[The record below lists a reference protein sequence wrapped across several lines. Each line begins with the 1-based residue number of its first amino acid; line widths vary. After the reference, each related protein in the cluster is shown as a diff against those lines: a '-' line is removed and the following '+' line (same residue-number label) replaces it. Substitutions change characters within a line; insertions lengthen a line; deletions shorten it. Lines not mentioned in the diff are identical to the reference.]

1 MIGKLDGIDL
11 RILDLLQEN
20 SERSIGEIAEV
31 IHLSQNAC
39 WRRIRQLEEAGY
51 IKKRVAL
58 LDAVK
63 LGAGMTV
70 FVMVRAGEH
79 SQEWLDRFAEA
90 VRKIPEIVEF
100 YRMSG
105 EVDYLIKIKV
115 ADIAGYDRVYKQL
128 IRGPPPPRFSRL
140 FGDEK
145 IKPPPRPPAPHKLVV
160 TYYRYP
166 PAYRSC
172 SRRF

>member
-1 MIGKLDGIDL
+1 MAGVLDGIDL
-11 RILDLLQEN
+11 RILAILQEN
-20 SERSIGEIAEV
+20 AERSISEIAEA

-39 WRRIRQLEEAGY
+39 WRRIRQLEEQGY
-51 IKKRVAL
+51 ILKRVAL

-79 SQEWLDRFAEA
+79 SQEWLERFAEA

-100 YRMSG
+100 YRMTG
-105 EVDYLIKIKV
+105 EVDYLIKIRV

-128 IRGPPPPRFSRL
+128 IRSAPLTDVSGAFAMEELKHTTAIPL
-140 FGDEK
+140 
-145 IKPPPRPPAPHKLVV
+145 PAH
-160 TYYRYP
+160 
-166 PAYRSC
+166 
-172 SRRF
+172 

>member
-11 RILDLLQEN
+11 RILSLLQEN
-20 SERSIGEIAEV
+20 AERSIGEIAEM

-39 WRRIRQLEEAGY
+39 WRRIRQLEEGGY
-51 IKKRVAL
+51 ILKRVAL
-58 LDAVK
+58 LDAAK

-79 SQEWLDRFAEA
+79 SQEWLERFAEA
-90 VRKIPEIVEF
+90 VRRIPEIVEF
-100 YRMSG
+100 YRMTG

-128 IRGPPPPRFSRL
+128 IRS
-140 FGDEK
+140 
-145 IKPPPRPPAPHKLVV
+145 APLTDVSGAFAMEELKHTTAIPLP
-160 TYYRYP
+160 TH
-166 PAYRSC
+166 
-172 SRRF
+172 

>member
-1 MIGKLDGIDL
+1 MSGKLDGTDL
-11 RILDLLQEN
+11 RILALLQEN
-20 SERSIGEIAEV
+20 SERSISEVAEA

-39 WRRIRQLEEAGY
+39 WRRIRQLEEQGY
-51 IKKRVAL
+51 ILKRVAL

-63 LGAGMTV
+63 LGAAMTV

-79 SQEWLDRFAEA
+79 SQEWLERFADA

-105 EVDYLIKIKV
+105 EVDYLIKIRV

-128 IRGPPPPRFSRL
+128 IRSAPLTDVSGAFAMEELKHTTAIPL
-140 FGDEK
+140 
-145 IKPPPRPPAPHKLVV
+145 PA
-160 TYYRYP
+160 
-166 PAYRSC
+166 A
-172 SRRF
+172 

>member
-1 MIGKLDGIDL
+1 MTGKLDGIDL
-11 RILDLLQEN
+11 RILALLQEN
-20 SERSIGEIAEV
+20 AEHSISEIAEA

-39 WRRIRQLEEAGY
+39 WRRIRQLEESGY
-51 IKKRVAL
+51 ILKRVAL

-79 SQEWLDRFAEA
+79 SQEWLERFADA

-100 YRMSG
+100 YRMTG
-105 EVDYLIKIKV
+105 EVDYLIKIRV

-128 IRGPPPPRFSRL
+128 IRSAPLTDVSGAFAMEELKHTTAIPL
-140 FGDEK
+140 
-145 IKPPPRPPAPHKLVV
+145 PAH
-160 TYYRYP
+160 
-166 PAYRSC
+166 
-172 SRRF
+172 

>member
-1 MIGKLDGIDL
+1 MGNYTMTGKIDGTDL

-51 IKKRVAL
+51 IRKRVAL

-63 LGAGMTV
+63 LGSGMTV

-79 SQEWLDRFAEA
+79 SQEWLDRFAGA

-100 YRMSG
+100 YRMTG
-105 EVDYLIKIKV
+105 EVDYLIKIRV

-128 IRGPPPPRFSRL
+128 IRSAPLTDVSGAFAMEELKHTTAIPL
-140 FGDEK
+140 
-145 IKPPPRPPAPHKLVV
+145 PAH
-160 TYYRYP
+160 
-166 PAYRSC
+166 
-172 SRRF
+172 

>member
-11 RILDLLQEN
+11 RILSLLQEN
-20 SERSIGEIAEV
+20 AERSIGEIAEM

-39 WRRIRQLEEAGY
+39 WRRIRQLEEGGY
-51 IKKRVAL
+51 ILKRVAL

-79 SQEWLDRFAEA
+79 SQEWLERFAEA
-90 VRKIPEIVEF
+90 VRRIPEIVEF
-100 YRMSG
+100 YRMTG

-128 IRGPPPPRFSRL
+128 IRS
-140 FGDEK
+140 
-145 IKPPPRPPAPHKLVV
+145 APLTDVSGAFAMEELKHTTAIPLP
-160 TYYRYP
+160 TH
-166 PAYRSC
+166 
-172 SRRF
+172 

>member
-1 MIGKLDGIDL
+1 MDGTDL
-11 RILDLLQEN
+11 RILAILQEN
-20 SERSIGEIAEV
+20 AERSISQIAEA

-39 WRRIRQLEEAGY
+39 WRRIRQLEEGGY
-51 IKKRVAL
+51 ILKRVAL

-79 SQEWLDRFAEA
+79 SQEWLERFADA

-105 EVDYLIKIKV
+105 EVDYLIKIRV

-128 IRGPPPPRFSRL
+128 IRSAPLTDVSGAFAMEELKHTTAIPL
-140 FGDEK
+140 
-145 IKPPPRPPAPHKLVV
+145 PAH
-160 TYYRYP
+160 
-166 PAYRSC
+166 
-172 SRRF
+172 

>member
-1 MIGKLDGIDL
+1 MTGKLDGTDL
-11 RILDLLQEN
+11 RILAILQEN
-20 SERSIGEIAEV
+20 AERSISEIAEA

-39 WRRIRQLEEAGY
+39 WRRIRQLEEQGY
-51 IKKRVAL
+51 ILKRVAL

-79 SQEWLDRFAEA
+79 SQEWLERFADA

-105 EVDYLIKIKV
+105 EVDYLIKIRV

-128 IRGPPPPRFSRL
+128 IRS
-140 FGDEK
+140 
-145 IKPPPRPPAPHKLVV
+145 APLTDVSGAFAMEELKHTTAIPLP
-160 TYYRYP
+160 TH
-166 PAYRSC
+166 
-172 SRRF
+172 

>member
-1 MIGKLDGIDL
+1 MIGKLDGTDL
-11 RILDLLQEN
+11 RILSLLQEN
-20 SERSIGEIAEV
+20 AEHSISQIAEA

-39 WRRIRQLEEAGY
+39 WRRIRQLEDGGY
-51 IKKRVAL
+51 ILKRVAL

-79 SQEWLDRFAEA
+79 SQEWLERFADA

-100 YRMSG
+100 YRMTG
-105 EVDYLIKIKV
+105 EVDYLIKIRV

-128 IRGPPPPRFSRL
+128 IRSAPLTDVSGAFAMEELKHTTAIPLPP
-140 FGDEK
+140 
-145 IKPPPRPPAPHKLVV
+145 H
-160 TYYRYP
+160 
-166 PAYRSC
+166 
-172 SRRF
+172 

>member
-1 MIGKLDGIDL
+1 MTGKLDGTDL
-11 RILDLLQEN
+11 RILAILQEN
-20 SERSIGEIAEV
+20 AERSISEIADA

-39 WRRIRQLEEAGY
+39 WRRIRRLEEEGY
-51 IKKRVAL
+51 ILKRVAL

-79 SQEWLDRFAEA
+79 SQEWLERFAEA

-100 YRMSG
+100 YRMTG
-105 EVDYLIKIKV
+105 EVDYLIKIRV

-128 IRGPPPPRFSRL
+128 IRSAPLTDVSGAFAMEELKHTTAIPL
-140 FGDEK
+140 
-145 IKPPPRPPAPHKLVV
+145 PAH
-160 TYYRYP
+160 
-166 PAYRSC
+166 
-172 SRRF
+172 

>member
-1 MIGKLDGIDL
+1 MSSKLDGTDL
-11 RILDLLQEN
+11 RILAILQEN
-20 SERSIGEIAEV
+20 AERSISDIAEA

-39 WRRIRQLEEAGY
+39 WRRIRRLEEEGY
-51 IKKRVAL
+51 ILKRVAL

-100 YRMSG
+100 YRMTG
-105 EVDYLIKIKV
+105 EVDYLIKIRV

-128 IRGPPPPRFSRL
+128 IRSAPLTDVSGAFAMEELKHTTAIPL
-140 FGDEK
+140 
-145 IKPPPRPPAPHKLVV
+145 PAH
-160 TYYRYP
+160 
-166 PAYRSC
+166 
-172 SRRF
+172 

>member
-1 MIGKLDGIDL
+1 MIGRIDGTDL

-20 SERSIGEIAEV
+20 SERSIGEIAET

-39 WRRIRQLEEAGY
+39 WRRVRQLEEGGY

-63 LGAGMTV
+63 LGSGMTV

-79 SQEWLDRFAEA
+79 SQEWLDQFAEA
-90 VRKIPEIVEF
+90 VRRIPEIVEF
-100 YRMSG
+100 YRMTG
-105 EVDYLIKIKV
+105 EVDYLIKIRV

-128 IRGPPPPRFSRL
+128 IRAAPLTDVSGAFAMEELKHTTAIPL
-140 FGDEK
+140 
-145 IKPPPRPPAPHKLVV
+145 PAH
-160 TYYRYP
+160 
-166 PAYRSC
+166 
-172 SRRF
+172 

>member
-1 MIGKLDGIDL
+1 MTGKLDGTDL
-11 RILDLLQEN
+11 RILALLQEN
-20 SERSIGEIAEV
+20 AERSISEIAEA

-39 WRRIRQLEEAGY
+39 WRRIRQLEEQGY
-51 IKKRVAL
+51 ILKRVAL

-79 SQEWLDRFAEA
+79 SQEWLERFADA

-100 YRMSG
+100 YRMTG
-105 EVDYLIKIKV
+105 EVDYLIKIRV

-128 IRGPPPPRFSRL
+128 IRS
-140 FGDEK
+140 
-145 IKPPPRPPAPHKLVV
+145 APLTDVSGAFAMEELKHTTAIPL
-160 TYYRYP
+160 P
-166 PAYRSC
+166 IH
-172 SRRF
+172 

>member
-1 MIGKLDGIDL
+1 MTGKIDGTDL
-11 RILDLLQEN
+11 RILQMLQDN
-20 SERSIGEIAEV
+20 AERSISEIADA

-39 WRRIRQLEEAGY
+39 WRRIRQLEEGGY
-51 IKKRVAL
+51 IVKRVAL

-79 SQEWLDRFAEA
+79 SPEWLEKFADA
-90 VRKIPEIVEF
+90 VRRIPEIVEF

-105 EVDYLIKIKV
+105 EVDYLLKVKV

-128 IRGPPPPRFSRL
+128 IRS
-140 FGDEK
+140 
-145 IKPPPRPPAPHKLVV
+145 APLTDVSGAFAMEELKHTTAIPL
-160 TYYRYP
+160 P
-166 PAYRSC
+166 QA
-172 SRRF
+172 

>member
-1 MIGKLDGIDL
+1 MTGKLDGTDL
-11 RILDLLQEN
+11 RILALLQEN
-20 SERSIGEIAEV
+20 AERSISEIAEA

-39 WRRIRQLEEAGY
+39 WRRIRQLEEQGY
-51 IKKRVAL
+51 ILKRVAL

-79 SQEWLDRFAEA
+79 SQEWLERFADA

-100 YRMSG
+100 YRMTG
-105 EVDYLIKIKV
+105 EVDYLIKIRV

-128 IRGPPPPRFSRL
+128 IRA
-140 FGDEK
+140 
-145 IKPPPRPPAPHKLVV
+145 APLTDVSGAFAMEELKHTTAIPLP
-160 TYYRYP
+160 TY
-166 PAYRSC
+166 
-172 SRRF
+172 